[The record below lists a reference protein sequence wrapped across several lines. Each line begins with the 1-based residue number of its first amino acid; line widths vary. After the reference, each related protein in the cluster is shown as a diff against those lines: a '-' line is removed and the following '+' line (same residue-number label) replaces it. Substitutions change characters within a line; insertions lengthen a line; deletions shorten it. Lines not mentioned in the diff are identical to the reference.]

1 MNRSNSSFKHRAHA
15 LVESLPRDAGW
26 SELLDRVMARQD
38 VEETGLNG
46 ESASVAEE
54 VMEEYQRMQAEVARS
69 RKPGGDEGW

>member
-69 RKPGGDEGW
+69 PKPGGDEGW